1 MVSFWFLSIY
11 IGFAVSQVQRRGVLS
26 RSSLRTRLYSCKEVM
41 TFLQSIG
48 TVFTMTRDQFNMFCA
63 SLKATTHVV
72 QWGNAD
78 VWKLGGKVFA
88 LCGWHEGEPAFTFKV
103 TPLAY
108 EILPDQPGV
117 RPAPYLASRGMKWVQ
132 VYEPKGMSDVSLQE
146 HIVASYDMIRDKLT
160 KKLRAELG
168 V

>member
-1 MVSFWFLSIY
+1 
-11 IGFAVSQVQRRGVLS
+11 
-26 RSSLRTRLYSCKEVM
+26 
-41 TFLQSIG
+41 
-48 TVFTMTRDQFNMFCA
+48 MTRDEFNTFCG
-63 SLKATTHVV
+63 SLTATNHVV

-88 LCGWHEGEPAFTFKV
+88 LCGWNDGAPAFTFKV
-103 TPLAY
+103 TPLAF
-108 EILPDQPGV
+108 EILPDQPGI

-132 VYEPKGMSDVSLQE
+132 VYDPKGMSDDSLRD